1 MRDSG
6 RTAVA
11 IVAIG
16 AVAGLL
22 MVATEFSTVAAV
34 HVISG
39 GESCET
45 QVVEPAQRDRCELS
59 GFERH
64 GGAFLILGLVTAAM
78 AWGAGVGQSRPAAA
92 ALVAIGVLVL
102 AITLLLDLPKTNEA
116 GAIRPNFEGA
126 SGVAGNGFYYELA
139 GGVLAVAAGG
149 LRLASQSESNPS
161 RRP

>member
-1 MRDSG
+1 MRESG

-11 IVAIG
+11 ILAIG

-22 MVATEFSTVAAV
+22 MVAAEFSTVAAV

-45 QVVEPAQRDRCELS
+45 QVVEPDQRDRCELS

-64 GGAFLILGLVTAAM
+64 GGAFLILGVVTAAM
-78 AWGAGVGQSRPAAA
+78 AWGAGIGRSRPAAA
-92 ALVAIGVLVL
+92 ALVAIGVLVI
-102 AITLLLDLPKTNEA
+102 AITLLLDLPKTNET
-116 GAIRPNFEGA
+116 GAISPNFEGA
-126 SGVAGNGFYYELA
+126 GGVAGSGFYFELA
-139 GGVLAVAAGG
+139 GGVMAVAAGG
-149 LRLASQSESNPS
+149 LRLVSETEGNPS